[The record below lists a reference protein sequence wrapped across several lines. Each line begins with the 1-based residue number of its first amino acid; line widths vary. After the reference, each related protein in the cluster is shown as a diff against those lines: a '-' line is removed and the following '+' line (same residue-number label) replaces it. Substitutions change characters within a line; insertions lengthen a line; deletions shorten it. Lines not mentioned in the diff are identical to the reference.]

1 MDLGRYIYQVLKHR
15 NEVFVKGLGVF
26 KRIHTSSVFDERKGV
41 YLPPLTYLEFDPK
54 SVDGVD
60 IVEYVQQAK
69 QVSHADAQ
77 DSVQEAVINLF
88 EEIKDHGQAS
98 LTHLG
103 QLIRHG
109 NSLVFKA
116 EDLSGFQLEP
126 VEAGEILPTVAEAA
140 PEEELEV
147 EETVA
152 EPAEEQTVEETE
164 VPEVAPK
171 EEPVAFAEEPEA
183 IVEEPVY
190 EEEVPRS
197 SNKLGWFIAAAILAI
212 AVIGGL
218 AYNKG
223 FFGKNTSATALDSNK
238 NQVVEQNNTALATAD
253 SSSLALDSL
262 GRADSTAAKDSATVK
277 PATSE
282 ETKKPLIP
290 AGHQYSIVIGKH
302 ATLAQAF
309 DQAES
314 FNKAGVTSVRVIPSK
329 LAHNKKT
336 VIWDTYVTKAEADSA
351 LRVVQKRHVADAW
364 VQKLN

>member
-77 DSVQEAVINLF
+77 DAVQEAVINLF
-88 EEIKDHGQAS
+88 EDIKDHGQAS

-109 NSLVFKA
+109 NSLIFKA

-126 VEAGEILPTVAEAA
+126 VEAGEILPTVAVAA
-140 PEEELEV
+140 PEEEPEV
-147 EETVA
+147 EESVA
-152 EPAEEQTVEETE
+152 AAVEEQVVEETE
-164 VPEVAPK
+164 VPELASS

-183 IVEEPVY
+183 IVEEPFY

-223 FFGKNTSATALDSNK
+223 FFGKSTSTTTLDSNK
-238 NQVVEQNNTALATAD
+238 QVIAQNNAALATTD
-253 SSSLALDSL
+253 SNSMALDSL
-262 GRADSTAAKDSATVK
+262 GRVDSTAAKDSAAVK
-277 PATSE
+277 PAANE